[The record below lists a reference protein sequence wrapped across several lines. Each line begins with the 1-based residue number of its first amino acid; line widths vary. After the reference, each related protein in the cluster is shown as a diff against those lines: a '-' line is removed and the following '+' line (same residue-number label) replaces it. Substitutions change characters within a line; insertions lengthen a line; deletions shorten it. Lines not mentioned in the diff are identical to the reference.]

1 MFSTSTYKNR
11 RTELMN
17 QFESGWLLFL
27 GNEEVG
33 MNYKANAY
41 PFRQDSSFLYYF
53 GIDQPG
59 RVGAIDVSTGKSWL
73 FGEDVSM
80 EDVIW
85 TGAQPRIRELANQV
99 GAEESGDL
107 KQLVAVL
114 LKAVAQKAA
123 IHYLPPYRLR
133 NTQKLS
139 HWLGKSFTEIE
150 NGTSKELI
158 RAVIAQR
165 SIKSEEEIAEME
177 KAVAVS
183 KVIHHRMMRH
193 AKYGIQEA
201 ELMSLAEGLAMATEG
216 RLGYPPIVTVRGETL
231 HNHHYHHRLEKGQL
245 ILADVGAAVKSHY
258 TSDITRTF
266 PVAKRFTQQQ
276 REIYQIV
283 LDAENFAIKQCQ
295 PKRTYQ
301 SIHLATSELIATRLK
316 ELGLMKGD
324 PAEAVVQGAHA
335 LFFVH
340 GLGHMIGLDVHD
352 MEDLGEDEVG
362 YGMEVKRSDLFGT
375 AYLRLGKHLRNG
387 FVVTVEPGI
396 YFIPA
401 LIEQWQAAGKHKDFI
416 NYDALKRYKEFG
428 GIRIED
434 NVLVTATG
442 QRVLGPAIA
451 KTVSDVE
458 ELRNS

>member
-1 MFSTSTYKNR
+1 MFSTTTYKNR
-11 RTELMN
+11 RNELMA

-33 MNYKANAY
+33 MNYKANTY

-59 RVGAIDVSTGKSWL
+59 LVGAVDVSSGTSWL
-73 FGEDVSM
+73 FGEDASM

-85 TGAQPRIRELANQV
+85 TGAQTSREELASRI
-99 GAEESGDL
+99 GAEHNGSI
-107 KQLVAVL
+107 KQLANTL
-114 LKAVAQKAA
+114 SKASQQKAD

-139 HWLGKSFTEIE
+139 QWLGQSFAAIE
-150 NGTSKELI
+150 DGSSKDLI
-158 RAVIAQR
+158 RAVVNQR

-177 KAVAVS
+177 RAVGVS
-183 KVIHHRMMRH
+183 KVIHHRMMQH
-193 AKYGIQEA
+193 AKPGIQEA

-231 HNHHYHHRLEKGQL
+231 HNHHYHHRLQEGQL
-245 ILADVGAAVKSHY
+245 VLADVGAAVKSHY

-266 PVAKRFTQQQ
+266 PVAKTFTQQQ
-276 REIYQIV
+276 RDIYQIV
-283 LDAENFAIKQCQ
+283 LDAENFAIQECQ

-301 SIHLATSELIATRLK
+301 AIHLSTAELIATRLK

-324 PAEAVVQGAHA
+324 PKEAVAEGAHA

-340 GLGHMIGLDVHD
+340 GLGHLIGLDVHD

-362 YGMEVKRSDLFGT
+362 YGTEVQRSDLFGT
-375 AYLRLGKHLRNG
+375 AYLRLGRHLRNG
-387 FVVTVEPGI
+387 FVLTVEPGI

-401 LIEQWQAAGKHKDFI
+401 LIEQWKAEGKYKDFI
-416 NYDALKRYKEFG
+416 NYSALDAYMDFG

-451 KTVSDVE
+451 KTVEDVE
-458 ELRNS
+458 QLRTY